1 MVNRCG
7 AVCLLVVVS
16 VLGACGDPGSTE
28 AQRPENVE
36 VGGDPFA
43 ELFDNPDGT
52 SVTMRAGLGDDLALI
67 RADYDG
73 RGGQRPSVAAYRTP
87 DGKWGEL
94 PVPPVFGNYELA
106 GVRDTVMIG
115 GFECR
120 NDDCSRRVPRFLVLD
135 DDRRSWREVPSD
147 LPEIR
152 IDPEEWA
159 DWESTPGSA
168 TATPEVMDSALF
180 TLAFTGYFT
189 SYLVDPDTGPVELN
203 LDDPTM
209 TDGYSF
215 FCRSDGVEILVPH
228 DGQPTSIP
236 PHDDSWRL
244 DGVVMARDLNDLAAG
259 FRQIATA
266 PQIDVDNS
274 SDVCGFRTLFLYS
287 GETEYQFDLD
297 TLEWTSRTSNYK
309 EVNSG
314 ITVSAGA
321 LSQRSLPD
329 GTVWDGGGERSPDG
343 TWSTVPAGTGGL
355 VVTGSGVVY
364 GIGADGVTTYR
375 DTR

>member
-1 MVNRCG
+1 
-7 AVCLLVVVS
+7 LVVVS

-36 VGGDPFA
+36 VAGDPFV

-94 PVPPVFGNYELA
+94 PVPPVEGVYELA

-120 NDDCSRRVPRFLVLD
+120 SDDCSRRVPRFLVLD

-147 LPEIR
+147 LAEIR
-152 IDPEEWA
+152 IDPDGEETEA
-159 DWESTPGSA
+159 GVGMVVSPQ
-168 TATPEVMDSALF
+168 VMNVAVFRLGF
-180 TLAFTGYFT
+180 TDYV
-189 SYLVDPDTGPVELN
+189 VDPDAGPVELTYDSDPLMTN
-203 LDDPTM
+203 PNFVPCWTDD
-209 TDGYSF
+209 
-215 FCRSDGVEILVPH
+215 VEILVPFNGA
-228 DGQPTSIP
+228 DP
-236 PHDDSWRL
+236 PLEVDFDKPWRL
-244 DGVVMARDLNDLAAG
+244 DGVVLARDLNDVAAG
-259 FRQIATA
+259 FEQIATA
-266 PQIDVDNS
+266 PRVDIDRGGN
-274 SDVCGFRTLFLYS
+274 VCGYRSLFLYR

-321 LSQRSLPD
+321 LSQKSLPD
-329 GTVWDGGGERSPDG
+329 GTVWDAERERAPDG
-343 TWSTVPAGTGGL
+343 TWSTVPPGTGQL

-364 GIGADGVTTYR
+364 GIGEDVTTYR
-375 DTR
+375 DAR